1 MESVSVG
8 ATQSTGTW
16 TSPKF
21 NASKVGGWKY
31 FIADDN
37 GRQTKDYYIKFATS
51 SALLDTAS
59 WKSVN
64 SGDLLSGTSTW
75 VQEKVSFATTDGT
88 ENPTVRSLTLTWFPD
103 NDLLRPVG
111 RWLNKRYW
119 LAVSTANTYN
129 DLVYVLD
136 KNMAWTKFNGYKIN
150 DIVSIGFKGY
160 ILDSSTGMICEAETG
175 NVDYTSP
182 TTSTTIN
189 AYWQSKDM
197 FLTLDRESELEYL
210 YSSWKRTG
218 GESLLYFAP
227 DFTNNFSSTTID
239 LSGIGTENDRTPV
252 NFGQISKLWR
262 FKISQNSNENPF
274 EFYGLDIYFKPK
286 ALR

>member
-1 MESVSVG
+1 
-8 ATQSTGTW
+8 
-16 TSPKF
+16 
-21 NASKVGGWKY
+21 
-31 FIADDN
+31 
-37 GRQTKDYYIKFATS
+37 
-51 SALLDTAS
+51 
-59 WKSVN
+59 
-64 SGDLLSGTSTW
+64 
-75 VQEKVSFATTDGT
+75 
-88 ENPTVRSLTLTWFPD
+88 
-103 NDLLRPVG
+103 
-111 RWLNKRYW
+111 
-119 LAVSTANTYN
+119 
-129 DLVYVLD
+129 
-136 KNMAWTKFNGYKIN
+136 
-150 DIVSIGFKGY
+150 
-160 ILDSSTGMICEAETG
+160 MICEAETG